1 LQGEAATE
9 ALKKFAEELEK
20 GEDTSAEK
28 TRNASLIKLARVL
41 IDVIQTD
48 KDPEKTFKTPEQNE
62 REVEN
67 GSKTTIR
74 PPLKHVHSHEHP
86 GKKKKTKMHQPSRI
100 GKANQKTKNKETRLR
115 GKMHG
120 RQTKKHS
127 ERRAPKKRK
136 NRKTGVRAQK
146 RNH

>member
-1 LQGEAATE
+1 MRGEAATE

-48 KDPEKTFKTPEQNE
+48 KDPEKTSKTSDQNKT
-62 REVEN
+62 EVEN
-67 GSKTTIR
+67 ERKTTIR
-74 PPLKHVHSHEHP
+74 PSLKHVHSHEHP
-86 GKKKKTKMHQPSRI
+86 GKKKKTKKHQPSRI
-100 GKANQKTKNKETRLR
+100 GKADRKTKNKETRVR
-115 GKMHG
+115 GKEHG
-120 RQTKKHS
+120 RLTKKHS
-127 ERRAPKKRK
+127 KRRAPKKRK

-146 RNH
+146 RNR